1 MIKTYSTFLQKKK
14 KIQETQRTT
23 ESNVKFIM
31 LELFTISSTMLKEN
45 HIEYIDLE
53 YNDSLYLYKNKIK
66 SICYSPFSDSFIFFL
81 SSRKIAEFLQLEFT
95 AIMQDVKECN
105 KSIFLNNNIIIEK
118 IDNDNYTLEIIYA
131 DEKIIKE
138 TTIKKMVS
146 IK

>member
-31 LELFTISSTMLKEN
+31 LELFGISLTMLKEN

-66 SICYSPFSDSFIFFL
+66 
-81 SSRKIAEFLQLEFT
+81 SRKIAEFLQLEFT

-138 TTIKKMVS
+138 TTIKKIVS

>member
-23 ESNVKFIM
+23 EYNVKFIM
-31 LELFTISSTMLKEN
+31 LELFGISLTMLKEN

-53 YNDSLYLYKNKIK
+53 YTDSLYLYKNNIK

-95 AIMQDVKECN
+95 TIMQDVKESN
-105 KSIFLNNNIIIEK
+105 KSIFLNKNIIIEK

-138 TTIKKMVS
+138 TTIKKIVS